1 MSIGKLEPVDLR
13 KMFPDEARD
22 FTPWL
27 QDNIDVLSERLGI
40 ELTVV
45 EREKQVGSFSLD
57 LLAEG
62 PNGEMVI
69 IENQLYRTDHD
80 HLGKVLTYLVNLDAK
95 TAIWVTPE
103 VRPEHMR
110 VFQWLNENT
119 PADVLFFLVK
129 VEAFK
134 IGESEPAPLF
144 TVYVQPTETGKATGK
159 AIRDYTAAE
168 AKRLEFWKGFIAR
181 SRERTDLFR
190 NVSPPKSNWLDAATG
205 RSGFYYWGTI
215 NKRNAYV
222 EFNIGFDNASET
234 GAGNKRA
241 FDQLYAQKA
250 EIEQE
255 FGDTLE
261 WEKREGKAKS
271 SCIRKYFRE
280 AGLDNEDRWDEI
292 QEWMLDTWIRLDKAL
307 RDRIAKLKL

>member
-27 QDNIDVLSERLGI
+27 QDNIEVLSERLGI

-62 PNGEMVI
+62 SNGEMVI

-119 PADVLFFLVK
+119 PADVQFFLVK

-134 IGESEPAPLF
+134 IGESAPAPLF
-144 TVYVQPTETGKATGK
+144 TVYVQATPTGKATGQ
-159 AIRDYTAAE
+159 AIQEHSKSDK
-168 AKRLEFWKGFIAR
+168 KRLDFWTGFIER
-181 SRERTDLFR
+181 SRDRTDLFR
-190 NVSPPKSNWLDAATG
+190 NVSPSKSNWLEAATG
-205 RSGFYYWGTI
+205 RSGFSYYGTI
-215 NKRNAYV
+215 NKGNAYV
-222 EFNIGFDNASET
+222 ELYIGFDNASET
-234 GAGNKRA
+234 GEGNKRV
-241 FDQLYAQKA
+241 FDELHEQKA
-250 EIEQE
+250 DIQQE
-255 FGDTLE
+255 FGDSLE
-261 WEKREGKAKS
+261 WERRENKTKYS
-271 SCIRKYFRE
+271 SIRKYYRD
-280 AGLDNEDRWDEI
+280 AGLDNEDKWDEI
-292 QEWMLDTWIRLDKAL
+292 QEWMLDKWIKLDAAL
-307 RDRIAKLKL
+307 RERVAKLKL

>member
-1 MSIGKLEPVDLR
+1 MNIGKLKPVKLEELF
-13 KMFPDEARD
+13 KNEALN

-27 QDNIDVLSERLGI
+27 ENNIDVLSERLGI
-40 ELTVV
+40 ALTVV

-62 PNGEMVI
+62 PGGEMVI

-110 VFQWLNENT
+110 VFQWLNEKT
-119 PADVLFFLVK
+119 PDDVLFFLVQ
-129 VEAFK
+129 VEAFR
-134 IGESEPAPLF
+134 IGDSEPAPLF
-144 TVYVQPTETGKATGK
+144 TIYVRPTPTGKASGQ
-159 AIRDYTAAE
+159 AIQSHSKSE
-168 AKRLEFWKGFIAR
+168 KKRLDFWTGFIER
-181 SRERTDLFR
+181 SKERTELFR
-190 NVSPPKSNWLDAATG
+190 NVSPSKSNWLSAATG
-205 RSGFYYWGTI
+205 RSGFYSWGNI
-215 NKRNAYV
+215 NKRNAYL
-222 EFNIGFDNASET
+222 EFNIGFDSASET
-234 GAGNKRA
+234 GEGNKRA
-241 FDQLYAQKA
+241 FDQLYEQKV
-250 EIEQE
+250 EIERE

-261 WEKREGKAKS
+261 WERGDGRIKS
-271 SCIRKYFRE
+271 SRIRKHFRE

-292 QEWMLDTWIRLDKAL
+292 QEWMLDTWIRLDKAF